1 MADPNQE
8 PQRIQVRF
16 HEETMKGRYANVV
29 RIDATPEEFIF
40 DFGLINPS
48 QGNGVI
54 SDRIIMNPRHVKRMI
69 EVLNRVMS
77 SYEQTN
83 GTVSPSESPKEIGFQ
98 TS

>member
-1 MADPNQE
+1 MAEPKQE
-8 PQRIQVRF
+8 PRQLQVRF
-16 HEETMKGRYANVV
+16 PEETLKGRYANMV

-48 QGNGVI
+48 QGNGII

-83 GTVSPSESPKEIGFQ
+83 GIVSPSETPKEIGFQ